1 MDWYSPYLTISHHVA
16 NVSTLLEELCSRESM
31 SLTPGCQGAPEKS
44 PQVGARIGCRFFI
57 RENGTSKME
66 GLTEVSWLQAAPGS
80 PHANAKLSTTL
91 PPHYGWEVGR
101 AKTWLQDPNGLF
113 SIQKCPTFCGFQGL
127 SFWPIFLAGTPL
139 SRSLLVLKVSDDANG
154 ARLGP
159 QHGLHEPR
167 GSMPMLWKWIGPWT
181 MDHG

>member
-1 MDWYSPYLTISHHVA
+1 MMLRKDTDTRHNIHAMDWYSPYLTISHHVA

-127 SFWPIFLAGTPL
+127 SF
-139 SRSLLVLKVSDDANG
+139 
-154 ARLGP
+154 
-159 QHGLHEPR
+159 
-167 GSMPMLWKWIGPWT
+167 
-181 MDHG
+181 

>member
-1 MDWYSPYLTISHHVA
+1 
-16 NVSTLLEELCSRESM
+16 
-31 SLTPGCQGAPEKS
+31 
-44 PQVGARIGCRFFI
+44 
-57 RENGTSKME
+57 ME

-127 SFWPIFLAGTPL
+127 SF
-139 SRSLLVLKVSDDANG
+139 
-154 ARLGP
+154 
-159 QHGLHEPR
+159 
-167 GSMPMLWKWIGPWT
+167 
-181 MDHG
+181 